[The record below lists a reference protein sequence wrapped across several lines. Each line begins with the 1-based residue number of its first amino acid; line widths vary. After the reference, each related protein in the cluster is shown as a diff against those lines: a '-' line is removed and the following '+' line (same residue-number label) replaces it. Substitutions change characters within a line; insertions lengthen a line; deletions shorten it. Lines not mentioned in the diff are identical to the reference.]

1 MLPVEPRLKPLGAT
15 MLHYADDREA
25 KTEFKRC
32 HSFSGY
38 IPYALSDA
46 ATDCKSECSWEE
58 ASTCNVVWPD
68 TDDEAPPGPTEAVTP
83 EPASTTTVGGKVI
96 VGFGRAL
103 QAAVK
108 DMDGR
113 LHALEFTGLDL
124 GWFVGKLSENA
135 MLFQFLGCP
144 TIFWNRCN
152 RLIPRFVGMAFAYQ
166 SFFDC
171 GGCAMDL
178 DDFIWG
184 LHQNAGTPPVCFVYA
199 FIYICRMSETQMEVL
214 SERTVHRLLLA
225 AVTIAA
231 KMQQPQSFNVHLYA
245 QVGHITV
252 EELQH
257 LEANLLELMQWNVLV
272 CHKSFRRIFRL
283 LIRASDAA

>member
-15 MLHYADDREA
+15 IIHYAEDGEA

-46 ATDCKSECSWEE
+46 ASDGKSECSVEE
-58 ASTCNVVWPD
+58 SFETTRNHVVWPG
-68 TDDEAPPGPTEAVTP
+68 TDDEHEAPPRPSAAKAAATESTGAEPT
-83 EPASTTTVGGKVI
+83 STTTSVGEKVI

-103 QAAVK
+103 RKAVR
-108 DMDGR
+108 DMDGM
-113 LHALEFTGLDL
+113 
-124 GWFVGKLSENA
+124 SS
-135 MLFQFLGCP
+135 
-144 TIFWNRCN
+144 
-152 RLIPRFVGMAFAYQ
+152 AYH

-199 FIYICRMSETQMEVL
+199 FVYICRMSETQMEEL

-231 KMQQPQSFNVHLYA
+231 KMQQPQSFDAHLYA
-245 QVGHITV
+245 QAGHVTA

-257 LEANLLELMQWNVLV
+257 LEAKLLELLQWNVEV

-283 LIRASDAA
+283 LSQAAA